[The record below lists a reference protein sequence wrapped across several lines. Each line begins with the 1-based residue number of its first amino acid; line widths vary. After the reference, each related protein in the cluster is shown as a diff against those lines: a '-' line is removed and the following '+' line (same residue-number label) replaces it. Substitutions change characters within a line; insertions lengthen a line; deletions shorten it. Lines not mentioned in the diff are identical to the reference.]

1 MPISDPPFSLL
12 YQYLPQK
19 CLAIYNELMV
29 NIIAIILLV
38 FSIGQI
44 GLATLV
50 LIGKFDPLLPK
61 ERNNLPAKV
70 RKKARLLNAAA
81 MIATSVIICI
91 ISAGL
96 LLSQDMLLTVA
107 AALFAITTI
116 VILVLG
122 TKLEGKYLK
131 P

>member
-1 MPISDPPFSLL
+1 M
-12 YQYLPQK
+12 
-19 CLAIYNELMV
+19 LMI
-29 NIIAIILLV
+29 NAIAIILIV
-38 FSIGQI
+38 FSVGQI
-44 GLATLV
+44 LLGIATLT
-50 LIGKFDPLLPK
+50 GKFEPLLPK
-61 ERNNLPAKV
+61 ERKKLPAKV

-107 AALFAITTI
+107 TALFAITAI